1 MNRKVFLIALVF
13 LTACSKEKEKEA
25 EPILPVQVTA
35 VVRGPIERIISADG
49 VLRALDQS
57 AIMPKISAPVRKFY
71 VNRGDHVKK
80 GQLLAELESRDLEAA
95 VADTKGA
102 YDQAGATYRNT
113 SAAMVPDEM
122 VKAQQD
128 VQAGKQSLEASR
140 KLLQSREQ
148 LFKEGA
154 LARRLVDEAAVAE
167 AQARSTY
174 ETAQKHLESL
184 ERVGRE
190 EEVKSAAGQLQSAK
204 GKFEAAEAQRSYAEI
219 RSPLDGVVADRAVF
233 PGEMAAAGSPLI
245 SIMDVSSVIARINI
259 PQAQAAYVKIGRPA
273 TLMATDGSQQ
283 AQGKVTVVSP
293 AIDPNSTTV
302 EIWVQAPNPGQL
314 FRPGGTVHV
323 TITAGTIPDALIVPP
338 AALLPATEGGT
349 SVMVVGN
356 DSVAHEHKVQTGV
369 REPEK
374 VQIVDGV
381 KEGDQVVIAGGVGL
395 GDGAK
400 VKVEK
405 AGEKDKADE
414 KEKPDAKEKAGA
426 HE

>member
-1 MNRKVFLIALVF
+1 MNKKLWAITLSVVLFAG
-13 LTACSKEKEKEA
+13 CSKEKEKET
-25 EPILPVQVTA
+25 EPVLPVQVTE
-35 VVRGPIERIISADG
+35 VVRGSIQRIVSADG

-57 AIMPKISAPVRKFY
+57 AIMPKISAPVRRFY
-71 VNRGDHVKK
+71 VNRGDHVRK
-80 GQLLAELESRDLEAA
+80 GQLLAELESRDLAA
-95 VADTKGA
+95 GVADTKGA
-102 YDQAGATYRNT
+102 YDQAAASYRNT
-113 SAAMVPDEM
+113 ATAIVPDEM

-128 VQAGKQSLEASR
+128 VQAGKQSLEAAH
-140 KLLQSREQ
+140 KLLESRQQ
-148 LFKEGA
+148 LYKEGA

-184 ERVGRE
+184 QRVGRE

-204 GKFEAAEAQRSYAEI
+204 GKLDAAQAQLSYAEI

-233 PGEMAAAGSPLI
+233 AGEMAAAGTPLI
-245 SIMDVSSVIARINI
+245 SVMDVSSVIARINI
-259 PQAQAAYVKIGRPA
+259 PQVQAAYVRVGQPA
-273 TLMATDGSQQ
+273 AMMSTDGSQQ

-293 AIDPNSTTV
+293 AIDPSSTTV

-323 TITAGTIPDALIVPP
+323 TIAAGPVPDALIVPP
-338 AALLPATEGGT
+338 AALVSATEGGT
-349 SVMVVGN
+349 SVMVVGS
-356 DSVAHEHKVQTGV
+356 DSVAHEHKVQVGV

-381 KEGDQVVIAGGVGL
+381 KAGDRVVVAGAVGL
-395 GDGAK
+395 SDGAK

-405 AGEKDKADE
+405 AGEGGDKDDK
-414 KEKPDAKEKAGA
+414 KEKAGG